1 MAKITY
7 AKLGLKKPDNNIK
20 TIDINGNAV
29 EVKQYL
35 PVEEKLQLIADV
47 LNNSADSN
55 SFANPVKV
63 DVFTNLGIIYA
74 YTNITFTDKQK
85 EDPAK
90 LFDMLEE
97 NDIINQVVSAMDE
110 IEYTHLINWIDET
123 VTSFYAHQNSA
134 LGILEA
140 VSADYSNL
148 NLDAAEL
155 QKNIAD
161 PENLKLLKDIMTK
174 LG

>member
-1 MAKITY
+1 MAKVNFS
-7 AKLGLKKPDNNIK
+7 KLGLKKVDAVKKISV
-20 TIDINGNAV
+20 NGIEI

-35 PVEEKLQLIADV
+35 PVEEKLQIITDV
-47 LNNSADSN
+47 LTNSADSN

-74 YTNITFTDKQK
+74 YTNLAFTDKQK

-90 LFDMLEE
+90 LFDSLEE
-97 NDIINQVVSAMDE
+97 NGVIDAVVNAMDE
-110 IEYTHLINWIDET
+110 IEYGHLIEWIDET
-123 VTSFYAHQNSA
+123 INSFYAHQNSA

-140 VSADYSNL
+140 ISTDYSNL
-148 NLDAAEL
+148 NFDADAL